1 MRVLTGKWFL
11 QRRKYFGGFKVIVET
26 IQTTTCPFDFSQ
38 SPEFTIFEEATTQDL
53 IALNIK
59 LI

>member
-11 QRRKYFGGFKVIVET
+11 QRRKWYGGFKVIVET
-26 IQTTTCPFDFSQ
+26 ISTITCPYDLSQ
-38 SPEFTIFEEATTQDL
+38 SPEFTRLEEATTQDL

>member
-1 MRVLTGKWFL
+1 MRVLTGRWFL
-11 QRRKYFGGFKVIVET
+11 QRRKWYGGFKVIVEVIST
-26 IQTTTCPFDFSQ
+26 ITCPYDFSQ
-38 SPEFTIFEEATTQDL
+38 SPKFTTLEEATTEDL